1 MAPNN
6 KNRQSESRIIC
17 NPCRARKV
25 RCDGRRE
32 GCGNCTRL
40 SFPCS
45 YSPTSDSHLPA
56 PALPRRR
63 ARQACNHC
71 HSRKARCSGQ
81 YPECDRCRSL
91 GRLCVY
97 PDNERR
103 GRRFARSV
111 EGSQTH
117 RENPTPETTPHDPR
131 SPLEE
136 QELYELPLVALDD
149 FQEPHCNQQPNGSA
163 TDYAQATGIVNTHR
177 ASEDNGTRLETSLLD
192 NKLYERALANF
203 FEQLHAIPMFSFLH
217 RVSLVQRFQAGV
229 TDEPVLLAITGLAF
243 LLTDMGTS
251 AEDDGTAY
259 IDRAEFLASQS
270 LEQPSVLTVQT
281 LVLVIGHRMFC
292 HRFSSAFTLMGVAVR
307 LAMWL
312 RLNVEKLEVCFLARE
327 ACRRLMWSL
336 FVLDKM
342 LTGGYRDFLMCSAEL
357 MRIQLPCPDRNFEL
371 DLPREEEFLLQSRE
385 HLVEREPSPWTFY
398 IRVMHLR
405 HEVLQFSKSA
415 ASISPTT
422 PEDVGSHIEAMKRCL
437 DDFASLIPTSFRFSQ
452 SNLALR
458 AYSSELWPFLM
469 THLVLHSSYCILH
482 RLVLSG
488 LKESLP
494 KTTIHSLGTGFTA
507 RCVSQC
513 AEHVLNSAVIFEA
526 VVSLP
531 DSRAAMDPWFA
542 VCAYQCARIL
552 VFLWHNNPDFLGIS
566 GDTVSAK
573 VKCCTEAIQKFRC
586 ETIFIQYI
594 VRISCHGSRESFMMT
609 NSL

>member
-6 KNRQSESRIIC
+6 KKRQSASRIIC
-17 NPCRARKV
+17 DPCRARKV

-32 GCGNCTRL
+32 VHPAAISRL
-40 SFPCS
+40 PLCLDDAHGKLATIAIHAKHVAVDNTLNATDAGPLVDYVSILIVNDGDVSF
-45 YSPTSDSHLPA
+45 
-56 PALPRRR
+56 R
-63 ARQACNHC
+63 
-71 HSRKARCSGQ
+71 
-81 YPECDRCRSL
+81 
-91 GRLCVY
+91 
-97 PDNERR
+97 
-103 GRRFARSV
+103 
-111 EGSQTH
+111 
-117 RENPTPETTPHDPR
+117 
-131 SPLEE
+131 E

-149 FQEPHCNQQPNGSA
+149 FEEPHSNQQPNGAA
-163 TDYAQATGIVNTHR
+163 TEYAQATDVVNTHR
-177 ASEDNGTRLETSLLD
+177 ASEDNRPRLETPSLD

-312 RLNVEKLEVCFLARE
+312 RLNVEKLEMCFLARE

-342 LTGGYRDFLMCSAEL
+342 LAGGYRDFLTCSAEL

-422 PEDVGSHIEAMKRCL
+422 PEDVGSDIEAMKRCL
-437 DDFASLIPTSFRFSQ
+437 DNFATGIPPSFRFSQ

-469 THLVLHSSYCILH
+469 THLVLHSSYCILYRD
-482 RLVLSG
+482 RLYRTLC
-488 LKESLP
+488 LP
-494 KTTIHSLGTGFTA
+494 VRRTRA
-507 RCVSQC
+507 EQC
-513 AEHVLNSAVIFEA
+513 GHL
-526 VVSLP
+526 
-531 DSRAAMDPWFA
+531 
-542 VCAYQCARIL
+542 
-552 VFLWHNNPDFLGIS
+552 
-566 GDTVSAK
+566 
-573 VKCCTEAIQKFRC
+573 
-586 ETIFIQYI
+586 
-594 VRISCHGSRESFMMT
+594 
-609 NSL
+609 

>member
-1 MAPNN
+1 MAAA
-6 KNRQSESRIIC
+6 KGAE
-17 NPCRARKV
+17 
-25 RCDGRRE
+25 
-32 GCGNCTRL
+32 T
-40 SFPCS
+40 
-45 YSPTSDSHLPA
+45 A
-56 PALPRRR
+56 PAIYR
-63 ARQACNHC
+63 
-71 HSRKARCSGQ
+71 
-81 YPECDRCRSL
+81 
-91 GRLCVY
+91 
-97 PDNERR
+97 
-103 GRRFARSV
+103 
-111 EGSQTH
+111 
-117 RENPTPETTPHDPR
+117 
-131 SPLEE
+131 
-136 QELYELPLVALDD
+136 LPLCLDD
-149 FQEPHCNQQPNGSA
+149 AHGKLATIAIHAKHVAVDNTLNAIDAGPWVDYVSILIMNDGDVGLRGLWKEVKHIKRIRPQKQPRMTLDLLSQSRS
-163 TDYAQATGIVNTHR
+163 YM
-177 ASEDNGTRLETSLLD
+177 SSLCEDNGPRLETPLLD
-192 NKLYERALANF
+192 NQLYERALANF

-292 HRFSSAFTLMGVAVR
+292 HRFSSAFTLVGVAVR

-312 RLNVEKLEVCFLARE
+312 RLNVEKLEMCFLARE

-385 HLVEREPSPWTFY
+385 QLVEREPSPWTFY

-405 HEVLQFSKSA
+405 HDVLQFSKSA

-437 DDFASLIPTSFRFSQ
+437 DDFASVIPPSFRFSQ

-482 RLVLSG
+482 R
-488 LKESLP
+488 
-494 KTTIHSLGTGFTA
+494 
-507 RCVSQC
+507 
-513 AEHVLNSAVIFEA
+513 
-526 VVSLP
+526 
-531 DSRAAMDPWFA
+531 D
-542 VCAYQCARIL
+542 RIYRTL
-552 VFLWHNNPDFLGIS
+552 CFPM
-566 GDTVSAK
+566 
-573 VKCCTEAIQKFRC
+573 R
-586 ETIFIQYI
+586 
-594 VRISCHGSRESFMMT
+594 
-609 NSL
+609 